1 MGELNYIGKSGDQ
14 ATYESVVRLNE
25 NQIISSFTIY
35 ATINGMSAGPVTI
48 ATSATVT
55 VSGYWSIV

>member
-25 NQIISSFTIY
+25 NQIISSFTIDE
-35 ATINGMSAGPVTI
+35 TNNGMSAGPVTI